1 MQLSGPSFVHALEH
15 GMSVRSRGSGSRV
28 LVWIH
33 GLGESGRCFDA
44 IAGHPHLWPYRHV
57 VVDLPGYGRSP
68 WPGTSRGIEATADE
82 LAAWLGA
89 REDNAILVGHSLGG
103 VLATLV
109 AERHPDVV
117 RAVVD
122 VEGNSTFGDCTFSA
136 RIAAVDEAEFV
147 SGGYHLLCQELWAE
161 AGEDPALRSYSAS
174 MAFADP
180 WVLWRHAADLVAMSK
195 AETLAA
201 RRGKAPVPMLFIA
214 AAPGGVCA
222 RSREQLVAAGVAVA
236 DVGSAGH
243 WPFVDQ
249 PEAFAELV
257 ARFVERL
264 PE

>member
-44 IAGHPHLWPYRHV
+44 IAAHPHLWPYRHV

-68 WPGTSRGIEATADE
+68 WPGASRGIEATADE
-82 LAAWLGA
+82 LAAWLGV
-89 REDNAILVGHSLGG
+89 RDDNAVLVGHSLGG
-103 VLATLV
+103 VLATIV
-109 AERHPDVV
+109 AERHPDCV

-147 SGGYHLLCQELWAE
+147 AGGYQLLCQELWAE
-161 AGEDPALRSYSAS
+161 AGEDPALRSYAAS

-180 WVLWRHAADLVAMSK
+180 WVLWRHAADLVALSK
-195 AETLAA
+195 GETLAA
-201 RRGKAPVPMLFIA
+201 RRAKLSVPLRFIA
-214 AAPGGVCA
+214 GAPGGVCA
-222 RSREQLVAAGVAVA
+222 RSREQLAAAGLDVVEVAPA
-236 DVGSAGH
+236 AH
-243 WPFVDQ
+243 WPFVDR
-249 PEAFAELV
+249 PEVFAEAV
-257 ARFVERL
+257 ARFVEGL

>member
-44 IAGHPHLWPYRHV
+44 IAAHPHLWPYRHV

-89 REDNAILVGHSLGG
+89 RDDNAILIKHSLGG
-103 VLATLV
+103 VLATIV
-109 AERHPDVV
+109 GERHPHLV

-122 VEGNSTFGDCTFSA
+122 VEGNSSFGDCTFSS

-147 SGGYHLLCQELWAE
+147 AGGYQLLCQELWAE
-161 AGEDPALRSYSAS
+161 AGEDPALRGYAAS
-174 MAFADP
+174 MTFADP
-180 WVLWRHAADLVAMSK
+180 WVLWRHASDLVALSRG
-195 AETLAA
+195 EGLAA
-201 RRGKAPVPMLFIA
+201 RRARLSVPLLFVA
-214 AAPGGVCA
+214 GAPGGVCA
-222 RSREQLVAAGVAVA
+222 RSRELLDGSGVRVVEVAP
-236 DVGSAGH
+236 AGH
-243 WPFVDQ
+243 WPYVDR
-249 PEAFAELV
+249 PDAFAEAV
-257 ARFVERL
+257 ARFVEGL